1 MKLNTPNVPAA
12 PAATLAMAL
21 ALAAGVVAPALAQQP
36 QLPPPTFATTRS
48 NAAMSLDQ
56 GGQRYMDLGTDAKTT
71 KSFILETRGSVVLLQ
86 QEGSKEILTL
96 MPVPGQRGDTF
107 FMDYAGRMVLRVTQQ
122 GNVVSYIHNA
132 SGSPAE
138 PSGRASRSSPCDE
151 SSAEPSMVWP
161 SPPPASSS
169 SS

>member
-12 PAATLAMAL
+12 PAAALAMAL
-21 ALAAGVVAPALAQQP
+21 ALAGGVVAPALAQQP

-86 QEGSKEILTL
+86 QEG
-96 MPVPGQRGDTF
+96 
-107 FMDYAGRMVLRVTQQ
+107 
-122 GNVVSYIHNA
+122 
-132 SGSPAE
+132 
-138 PSGRASRSSPCDE
+138 
-151 SSAEPSMVWP
+151 
-161 SPPPASSS
+161 
-169 SS
+169 